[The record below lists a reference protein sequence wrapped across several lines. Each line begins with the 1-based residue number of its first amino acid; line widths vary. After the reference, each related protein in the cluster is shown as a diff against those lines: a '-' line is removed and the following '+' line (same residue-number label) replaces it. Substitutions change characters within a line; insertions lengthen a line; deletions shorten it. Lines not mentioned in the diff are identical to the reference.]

1 MKIIRKLLLFI
12 LIVPLVYQVYSGI
25 TGPEE
30 VNKQIL
36 DALSTGNSAELSK
49 HFNSMIDLGIAGTQ
63 DVYSKN
69 HATRILKDFFEK
81 NPVKSVK
88 ILKQGTSNDGSQFS
102 IGGIVAGQ
110 KTYRLYYLLK
120 KISTQYLIQQFQI
133 EEDN

>member
-1 MKIIRKLLLFI
+1 MKIIRKVLLFI
-12 LIVPLVYQVYSGI
+12 LFVPFVNHVYSGI

-36 DALSTGNSAELSK
+36 DALTAGNASELSK
-49 HFNSMIDLGIAGTQ
+49 YFNSMVDLGLAGIQ

-69 HATRILKDFFEK
+69 HASRILKDFFEK

-102 IGGIVAGQ
+102 IGEIVAGP